1 MNFDEILDSGTWK
14 LALQRWHILV
24 LMLAASLLL
33 AMLAYALIPQ
43 YYRVTATVI
52 GTRYQNDIT
61 PSNQSMTI
69 SATALLGGTAN
80 DLPAITDFRLYTQL
94 LTSPELGASII
105 DDPIIHRIFSRSW
118 DKDHWAPPDTL
129 IQHARRIF
137 FSLIGRSAWS
147 EPDGFTVADY
157 LDNHITIVGAKD
169 AKILTISTWD
179 RDPELGK
186 ALLQLVSSR
195 ADNMVKL
202 LAQKRFRA
210 KVAFL
215 QKALA
220 QADVQETR
228 MALGQTLAKAET
240 DEIYSFSDLP
250 FAAEFVAS
258 PDSPR
263 RPQFPKFAVLS
274 EAFIGLG
281 VVAFLIYVVWIK
293 QKGVATKRSAAS
305 VKVVVA

>member
-1 MNFDEILDSGTWK
+1 MNFDDILDSETWK
-14 LALQRWHILV
+14 LALRRWHILV

-43 YYRVTATVI
+43 MYHVTATVI

-61 PSNQSMTI
+61 PSNQTMTI

-118 DKDHWAPPDTL
+118 DKDHWVPPDTL

-137 FSLIGRSAWS
+137 FLLMGRSAWS

-157 LDNHITIVGAKD
+157 LDNHITIVGGKD
-169 AKILTISTWD
+169 AKIMTISTWN
-179 RDPELGK
+179 RDPELGR

-195 ADNMVKL
+195 ADDMVKR

-215 QKALA
+215 EKALS

-228 MALGQTLAKAET
+228 TALGQTLAKAET

-250 FAAEFVAS
+250 FAAEFVES

-263 RPQFPKFAVLS
+263 RPQFPNFAVLI
-274 EAFIGLG
+274 EIFAALA
-281 VVAFLIYVVWIK
+281 VVAFLIHIVWIN
-293 QKGVATKRSAAS
+293 QESIAIKRSA
-305 VKVVVA
+305 